1 MKAKFIVKEVE
12 GLTIPRVVLNR
23 PHAGTTLNAKLRAY
37 ATYNGCTVAKALE
50 AYKKAQHPILAERFA
65 YENGWREWEK
75 NTGRKAVLGNG
86 SYGG

>member
-1 MKAKFIVKEVE
+1 MGF
-12 GLTIPRVVLNR
+12 LSPRAVLNR
-23 PHAGTTLNAKLRAY
+23 PHYGTSVNAKLRAY

-50 AYKKAQHPILAERFA
+50 AYKKAQHLFWEKRYA

-75 NTGRKAVLGNG
+75 YTGRSATLGNG